1 MIIPDS
7 NDVQLVLNLDD
18 VDTILEL
25 LQEERYGLPLS
36 RFKEYQRIA
45 FDIHKQVYLKQSPQ
59 LPEISA
65 QYQTIHS

>member
-1 MIIPDS
+1 MNNIKLS
-7 NDVQLVLNLDD
+7 SDD
-18 VDTILEL
+18 VDTLLEL
-25 LQEERYGLPLS
+25 LQEPSDCSEES
-36 RFKEYQRIA
+36 EYQRIA